1 MPATNFKRTDLRLT
15 SVDPRTDSVWQ
26 TLLDRY
32 GGDVFHSPAW
42 IRVLA
47 DTYGFDVDTLVV
59 VDDAGEPVAGLP
71 LCRIEDIRGKRIA
84 SLPFSDYCD
93 PLVKEPAHWRLLLDK
108 ILEEQIP
115 FAVRPLH
122 NTVAL
127 TDERLAL
134 VNKAKWHGIN
144 LCPDLDTLWMSLHSS
159 ARRAIRKARKNGM
172 VVQAAAS
179 KEDLRAF
186 FDLHLRV
193 RKYKY
198 RLLAQPYS
206 FFKNIWEQ
214 FIERQNGLLLLA
226 RHEGEVIGGIFF
238 LEWKDGMYYKFN
250 SSAPSFL
257 AQRPNDL
264 LLWKGIEYA
273 KEKGFAHLDLGLSD
287 WDQEG
292 LVRYK
297 RKFASEEKTISY
309 LCYEPN
315 GATADSERDKK
326 IKQLLPQLTDLFTD
340 ESVPDLITEQA
351 GDVLYE
357 LFC

>member
-1 MPATNFKRTDLRLT
+1 MRIICI
-15 SVDPRTDSVWQ
+15 DPRTNPLWQ
-26 TLLDRY
+26 KLTEQYSSDA
-32 GGDVFHSPAW
+32 FHSPEW
-42 IRVLA
+42 MKVLTA
-47 DTYGFDVDTLVV
+47 TYGFTVQAHVIL
-59 VDDAGEPVAGLP
+59 DDAGEPVAGLP
-71 LCRIEDIRGKRIA
+71 FCRIEDIRGKRLVA
-84 SLPFSDYCD
+84 LPFSDYCD
-93 PLVKEPAHWRLLLDK
+93 PLVGEAAHWRLLLDK
-108 ILEEQIP
+108 LLEEQIP
-115 FAVRPLH
+115 FVVRPLH
-122 NTVAL
+122 NAVAL

-134 VNKAKWHGIN
+134 VNKAKWHGID
-144 LCPDLDTLWMSLHSS
+144 LRPDLDTLWMSLHSS

-186 FDLHLRV
+186 FELHLKV

-206 FFKNIWEQ
+206 FFENIWEQ

-351 GDVLYE
+351 GDVLYG